1 MKKSFPRLLAV
12 LTALALSLSIL
23 SACASAPKSDVQ
35 SPPEGT
41 SAVEPANAEPAE
53 TSAPQASDSSDETT
67 TPPAETEPKTTTAET
82 TEATAATTEATTTAA
97 TTFAP
102 VTTAEA
108 PATAAAVTT
117 TAADAIKVDP
127 ASGRMYAKSSVNVRS
142 GPGTGYERVGHLD
155 SGEEVELTGLCEN
168 GWYRIKFEDGEYF
181 VSGKY
186 LVKDKPAVTAAVTTA
201 AVTTAKVTSKTETT
215 KEDDKMT
222 QIKNEIWLATWGTAM
237 LTPGDEQI
245 PKDPTL
251 ANNTLRQQI
260 RVSVGGSKLRL
271 VISNEYG
278 KTDLEI
284 NSLVLARIDDP
295 KSHKVDLDSQ
305 IALTYKSQKSFK
317 VPAGK
322 RITTDEIDF
331 EFAPLEDLAFTM
343 KLGAVPSTLTCHTAS
358 RCSTWIVK
366 GDHADDNDFTGI
378 EEMTSWYFITELDT
392 MASKESGAIVCL
404 GDSLTDGASVTTNA
418 FARYTDELA
427 RLLQNDE
434 KLSSLSVVNM
444 GIGATALYTYGGEIA
459 GTNRANR
466 DVLKIPGVKYCV
478 LFMGVNDIGGAQY
491 DISNN
496 IIKEYESITERC
508 HKQGIKVIGV
518 TITPFKGNSYYSDLH
533 ENIRKK
539 VNEFVLSD
547 DSGFDACIDMCKVVA
562 SGNDPDKMSS
572 SYVSPWNDYL
582 HFNHQG
588 YKLIGKT
595 VYEHLKELIG

>member
-1 MKKSFPRLLAV
+1 MMIKKSFIKLLSV
-12 LTALALSLSIL
+12 LTALILALSLFT
-23 SACASAPKSDVQ
+23 ACASTSGGDVQ
-35 SPPEGT
+35 PPPE
-41 SAVEPANAEPAE
+41 SAPFEQPENAESVTA
-53 TSAPQASDSSDETT
+53 SAHEAYDSGDTAV
-67 TPPAETEPKTTTAET
+67 PPAETEPET
-82 TEATAATTEATTTAA
+82 TVTEPEVTAASTTEETS
-97 TTFAP
+97 
-102 VTTAEA
+102 
-108 PATAAAVTT
+108 AAVTEAAT
-117 TAADAIKVDP
+117 VAEAAATAPTVTAAVRIDP
-127 ASGRMYAKSSVNVRS
+127 ASGKMYARSSVNVRK
-142 GPGTGYERVGHLD
+142 GPDAGYERIGHLD
-155 SGEEVELTGLCEN
+155 EGEEVEITGVCEN
-168 GWYRIKFEDGEYF
+168 GWYRIKFKGGEYF
-181 VSGKY
+181 VSEKY
-186 LVKDKPAVTAAVTTA
+186 LVKEKPAVTSAVTTA
-201 AVTTAKVTSKTETT
+201 AAVTAASVTSKTESK
-215 KEDDKMT
+215 KEDNKMEE
-222 QIKNEIWLATWGTAM
+222 IKNEIWLATWGTAM

-245 PKDPTL
+245 PRNPAL

-260 RVSVGGSKLRL
+260 RVSVGGNKLRL

-284 NSLVLARIDDP
+284 NSLTLARIEDP

-305 IALTYKSQKSFK
+305 TALTYKSQKSFK

-366 GDHADDNDFTGI
+366 GDHSGDNDFSNI

-392 MASKESGAIVCL
+392 MASKDSGAIVCL

-427 RLLQNDE
+427 RLLQKDKGLNN
-434 KLSSLSVVNM
+434 LSVVNM
-444 GIGATALYTYGGEIA
+444 GIGATALYIYGGDIA

-478 LFMGVNDIGGAQY
+478 LFMGVNDIGCANS
-491 DISNN
+491 DISDN
-496 IIKEYESITERC
+496 IIKEYKSITERC

-518 TITPFKGNSYYSDLH
+518 TITPFKGNGYYSELH
-533 ENIRKK
+533 EMIRKK
-539 VNEFVLSD
+539 VNEFVLSEA
-547 DSGFDACIDMCKVVA
+547 SGFDACIDMCKVVA
-562 SGNDPDKMSS
+562 SGSDPDKMSI

-588 YKLIGKT
+588 YRLIGKT